1 MKKPPAPK
9 KKDKVLE
16 LTEDLKRLQA
26 DFINFKARAEKERV
40 EAAQAGRERAVIELL
55 PLLDNLE
62 RAFQHAPEE
71 LTDNL
76 WVKGVLGLEKQ
87 LMTLMEDFGLEKIET
102 VGLEFDPNTM
112 EAVSHGDGDAVSE
125 ELRSGYKLG
134 GRVVRPAMVKVG

>member
-1 MKKPPAPK
+1 MKKSPQPK
-9 KKDKVLE
+9 KRDKVLE
-16 LTEDLKRLQA
+16 LTEDVKRLQA
-26 DFINFKARAEKERV
+26 DFINFKARAEKERI
-40 EAAQAGRERAVIELL
+40 EAVQNGRERAIIELL

-71 LTDNL
+71 LAENL

-102 VGLEFDPNTM
+102 VGQEFDPSSM
-112 EAVSHGDGDAVSE
+112 EAVSHGDGDMVSE